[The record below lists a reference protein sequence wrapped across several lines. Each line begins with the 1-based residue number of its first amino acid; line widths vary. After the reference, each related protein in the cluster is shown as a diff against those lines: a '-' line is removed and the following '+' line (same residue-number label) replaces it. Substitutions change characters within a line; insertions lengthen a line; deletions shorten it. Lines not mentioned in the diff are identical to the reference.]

1 MPKQFRDESSNES
14 GPSDGEKPLK
24 KARFVWELKGKHH
37 LKESHKNNTVSN
49 DEKIQEEQITEADN
63 IEDQQ
68 ENNNIDIGESE
79 ATSSNSHKSGCNCCC
94 LQSLLEKTSDD
105 INNELDKISNDLNVT
120 MGRPDSKTQ
129 EYYLHKWQARQI
141 ARGFVDNTVNSLLE
155 TWCNSSV
162 QSDEDDHY
170 RTDGQVEQDAI
181 LMAIQSHGL
190 QSSSSRPATS
200 NSDHEVLERNLIM
213 DEFTNDNLENVENER
228 LKEQESEV
236 YRPEGNSSSNA
247 SIPMNEESLGMEET
261 TDFLDAAVSVA
272 IQKKGLSYGY

>member
-1 MPKQFRDESSNES
+1 MPKQFRDENSNES

-24 KARFVWELKGKHH
+24 KARFVWQLKGKHH
-37 LKESHKNNTVSN
+37 LKESVETNTVDN
-49 DEKIQEEQITEADN
+49 EEKNQDEQLSETDEQ
-63 IEDQQ
+63 
-68 ENNNIDIGESE
+68 NIDLVGNE

-105 INNELDKISNDLNVT
+105 INNELDKISNDINFT
-120 MGRPDSKTQ
+120 MGCPDSKNQ

-170 RTDGQVEQDAI
+170 PNDGQVEQDAI

-190 QSSSSRPATS
+190 QSSSLHLRPTTS
-200 NSDHEVLERNLIM
+200 SSNHERNLI
-213 DEFTNDNLENVENER
+213 DEFTNDNAENER
-228 LKEQESEV
+228 NKEEEAEV
-236 YRPEGNSSSNA
+236 YTAEGNSSSNA
-247 SIPMNEESLGMEET
+247 SIPINEESLGMEET
-261 TDFLDAAVSVA
+261 MDFLNAAVSVA